1 MIKAG
6 TNPYFVKE
14 LKTGY
19 VVIGD
24 NRHSYGYSLLL
35 YKNHDYRE
43 LFRLDMEER
52 LLFLKEMSIV
62 AEATSKAL
70 GPENMKN
77 KLREELD
84 KLV

>member
-1 MIKAG
+1 
-6 TNPYFVKE
+6 
-14 LKTGY
+14 
-19 VVIGD
+19 
-24 NRHSYGYSLLL
+24 
-35 YKNHDYRE
+35 
-43 LFRLDMEER
+43 MEER
-52 LLFLKEMSIV
+52 LLLLKEMSIV